1 MCSHFLATDI
11 ARWPGVVGIGTDLMA
26 VSRIEDA
33 YRSLGERFAK
43 RILTEKELELWDQR
57 SQSCNFLAKQFA
69 AKEALS
75 KALGTGI
82 ASGVTFQNMEVLR
95 DEAGKPKVILSG
107 KASER
112 MIAIGGSAAF
122 LSLSDDQGMILAFSV
137 IASGVLS

>member
-1 MCSHFLATDI
+1 
-11 ARWPGVVGIGTDLMA
+11 MA
-26 VSRIEDA
+26 VSRIEEA

-95 DEAGKPKVILSG
+95 DEAGKPKVVLSG

>member
-1 MCSHFLATDI
+1 MSSDYSATDI
-11 ARWPGVVGIGTDLMA
+11 ARCPGVVGVGTDLIA
-26 VSRIEDA
+26 VARIEDA
-33 YRSLGERFAK
+33 YRTLGERFAK
-43 RILTEKELELWDQR
+43 RILTQQELDLWHQR

-95 DEAGKPKVILSG
+95 DELGKPEVKLSG
-107 KASER
+107 KAAER
-112 MIAIGGSAAF
+112 MQGIGGSAAF

-137 IASGVLS
+137 IAAKWPN